1 MGETGQLPVWF
12 SIVMGWWETGG
23 AAGGGAEVA
32 EGEAVAEHTPT
43 AVPATRGSTTD
54 SLDSSGTV
62 PPASGN
68 DNNGGIF
75 FRSFAEL

>member
-1 MGETGQLPVWF
+1 M
-12 SIVMGWWETGG
+12 
-23 AAGGGAEVA
+23 
-32 EGEAVAEHTPT
+32 AEHTPT

-75 FRSFAEL
+75 LGVLLNYKINNRAGNT